1 MEQIIINAIKNYG
14 LEKALGM
21 FAQEDVDDALESM
34 TGGGIGSSFINR
46 FTGGQGLTGLLKN
59 PGKRFLGSQ
68 AMNAL
73 TGGGSGIAGAIPLG
87 LLGGAML
94 LGRAYDPMRPGS
106 KNYNPYL
113 QDQVNYLS
121 GIDGMIGRDSGTGL
135 AKYGPGSVLAGQN
148 VSSLFGTNDY
158 IGQLEKN
165 LARLQGYKNP
175 NLDKI
180 HKTNIELQNARDAEL
195 KQELAREEKERNRKT
210 YSAPYTGGQ
219 VHGNGGN
226 NNGGGGGNIGGANEG
241 NPGANKSNQGHSP
254 HFARGGIANVN
265 LNRGQLGEQLYG

>member
-1 MEQIIINAIKNYG
+1 M
-14 LEKALGM
+14 
-21 FAQEDVDDALESM
+21 
-34 TGGGIGSSFINR
+34 

-59 PGKRFLGSQ
+59 QGKRFLGSQ

-180 HKTNIELQNARDAEL
+180 NKTNIELQNARDDAL
-195 KQELAREEKERNRKT
+195 QQELAEEEKQRNRKT
-210 YSAPYTGGQ
+210 YSAPYQGK
-219 VHGNGGN
+219 VHGD
-226 NNGGGGGNIGGANEG
+226 GGGGGSNTGGANEG
-241 NPGANKSNQGHSP
+241 NPGANQSAQSHSP
-254 HFARGGIANVN
+254 HFAGGGIANIN
-265 LNRGQLGEQLYG
+265 MNRGQLGEQLHG

>member
-34 TGGGIGSSFINR
+34 TGGGIGSNFINR
-46 FTGGQGLTGLLKN
+46 FTGGPGLLKN
-59 PGKRFLGSQ
+59 QGKRFLGSQ
-68 AMNAL
+68 AMNAF

-87 LLGGAML
+87 LLGGAIL

-148 VSSLFGTNDY
+148 VSSFFGTNDY

-165 LARLQGYKNP
+165 LAKLQGYKNP

-180 HKTNIELQNARDAEL
+180 HKTNIELQEARDAEL
-195 KQELAREEKERNRKT
+195 KQELAEEEKQRNRKT

-219 VHGNGGN
+219 VHGNGGGSTN
-226 NNGGGGGNIGGANEG
+226 TTSGSVKEGAFG
-241 NPGANKSNQGHSP
+241 AYDGSPGRKDYD
-254 HFARGGIANVN
+254 RGGIANIN
-265 LNRGQLGEQLYG
+265 MNRGQLGETLYG

>member
-59 PGKRFLGSQ
+59 QGKRFLGSQ

-73 TGGGSGIAGAIPLG
+73 TGGGSGIAGAIPL
-87 LLGGAML
+87 LGGAML
-94 LGRAYDPMRPGS
+94 LGRAFDPTREGS
-106 KNYNPYL
+106 RNYNPYL
-113 QDQVNYLS
+113 QDQINYAS
-121 GIDGMIGRDSGTGL
+121 GRGLIGRDGGSGL
-135 AKYGPGSVLAGQN
+135 MKYGPNSVLAGQN

-180 HKTNIELQNARDAEL
+180 HKTNIELQNARDDAL
-195 KQELAREEKERNRKT
+195 QQELAEEEKQRNRKN
-210 YSAPYTGGQ
+210 YSPPYQGK
-219 VHGNGGN
+219 VHDS
-226 NNGGGGGNIGGANEG
+226 GGGSNNYGGATQSGGFDRGGFEQDG
-241 NPGANKSNQGHSP
+241 TGRQGYN
-254 HFARGGIANVN
+254 RGGIANIN
-265 LNRGQLGEQLYG
+265 MNRGQLGEQLHG